1 MLKTVRYDFPLP
13 SAVNGAMLGNGATG
27 VMIWGEK
34 NVLNIT
40 TGSGDLWDHRGGI
53 ELTEVQNFA
62 NIRKAAEAY
71 DLPAM
76 MKLFE
81 AKKSGEQIMQATLVP
96 VGRAV
101 ITLPKNVEL
110 KYYELDLAAGI
121 MKVFYLVGGSEK
133 TLEFCADM
141 SMNDVLSGKDLPE
154 GTEIKIVSSYELSE
168 KLNYSYSALQSPN
181 LRLHGYSEPVTFS
194 NGTVSGFI
202 QKMPEDPSFALFC
215 RRYEDGS
222 FTLKFMRDVHTADA
236 VYAEKTGSYE
246 FICKSSKK
254 FFKEFWQDTPMISGL
269 DPVIEQLYYHGLFK
283 YGIMTNPEG
292 VTPGLQGPWI
302 EDDHFPPWSAD
313 YHFNINVQMCNLPGY
328 KAGKFANLKILF
340 DLVLSWKDKLRKNAK
355 FMAGIDNGYTLP
367 HATDD
372 RGICMGQF
380 WAGCIDHGCAAW
392 IAKMMFDY
400 CEYTG
405 DYEFLRNEVY
415 DFMSGVLQVYL
426 QLTDKNS
433 EGKLYFPVSVSPEY
447 RAAAINAWGRNASFQ
462 LAAIQQLARNMIK
475 AAEILNIP
483 ADKDAV
489 MVTEEMPLYTL
500 KDGEIALWE
509 DLLPER
515 SHRHHSHLAGIAP
528 FDVIDPFGEDTREIV
543 AKSYNSL
550 ILKGMG
556 EWSGWSMPWASQLH
570 SRCGNGGAAALVL
583 KIWVDCFCNAGGG
596 SLHNAKYFGFTSIA
610 PREVEIM
617 QMDGAMGAITAIQEM
632 FLHIFDGQ
640 LRVFWG
646 VVPQKHDIT
655 FDGMYAPGGVRVS
668 GVIAKNNEK
677 VTCEVYAERDTE
689 IKVSVCKSKLFTK
702 KVAAGEKVRL
712 QLKGDTLVEY

>member
-1 MLKTVRYDFPLP
+1 MLQSVRYEFPLN
-13 SAVNGAMLGNGATG
+13 SAVKGAMLGNGATG
-27 VMIWGEK
+27 VMVWGSG

-40 TGSGDLWDHRGGI
+40 VGSGDLWDHRGGI

-71 DLPAM
+71 DLPGM
-76 MKLFE
+76 MKLFA

-101 ITLPKNVEL
+101 ITLPPEYEL
-110 KYYELDLAAGI
+110 KYHETDLAAGI
-121 MKVFYLVGGSEK
+121 LKVVCSVGNSEAVFE
-133 TLEFCADM
+133 LCADM
-141 SMNDVLSGKDLPE
+141 SMNDVLSGKGLPE
-154 GTEIKIVSSYELSE
+154 GTEIKIESSYDLSE
-168 KLNYSYSALQSPN
+168 KLSFSYSALQSPN
-181 LRLHGYSEPVTFS
+181 LRLHGYSEPVVFAKENTF
-194 NGTVSGFI
+194 GFI
-202 QKMPEDPSFALFC
+202 QNMPEDPSFSLFC
-215 RRYEDGS
+215 RKYGDGS
-222 FTLKFMRDVHTADA
+222 FTLKFMRGVKDVDA
-236 VYAEKTGSYE
+236 IYAEKTGVYDFVCE
-246 FICKSSKK
+246 SSKK
-254 FFKEFWQDTPMISGL
+254 FFSEFWKDTPMIEGL
-269 DPVIEQLYYHGLFK
+269 DPVIERLYYHGMFK
-283 YGIMTNPEG
+283 YGIMTNPAG

-340 DLVLSWKDKLRKNAK
+340 DLVLSWKDKLRKNARC
-355 FMAGIDNGYTLP
+355 MAGIDNGYTLP

-372 RGICMGQF
+372 KGICMGQF

-405 DYEFLRNEVY
+405 DNEFLRNEVY

-462 LAAIQQLARNMIK
+462 LAAIQRLARNMIK
-475 AAEILNIP
+475 AADILGIP
-483 ADKDAV
+483 ADADAV
-489 MVTEEMPLYTL
+489 MVTKELPLYTL
-500 KDGEIALWE
+500 VDDEIALWE
-509 DLLPER
+509 GLLPER

-528 FDVIDPFGEDTREIV
+528 FDVIDPFGAETKDIV
-543 AKSYNSL
+543 AKSYASL
-550 ILKGMG
+550 VQKGMG

-583 KIWVDCFCNAGGG
+583 KIWNDCFCNEGGG

-632 FLHIFDGQ
+632 FLHNFEDQ

-646 VVPQKHDIT
+646 IVPQKHDIC
-655 FDGMYAPGGVRVS
+655 FKGMFAPNGLRVS
-668 GVIAKNNEK
+668 GKIAKNGT
-677 VTCEVYAERDTE
+677 VTCEVFAVRDAELN
-689 IKVSVCKSKLFTK
+689 ISVCQSEPYIGKL
-702 KVAAGEKVRL
+702 AAGKTVKLRL
-712 QLKGDTLVEY
+712 DGNQLFPC

>member
-1 MLKTVRYDFPLP
+1 MLKTIRYDFPLP

-27 VMIWGEK
+27 VMIWGED
-34 NVLNIT
+34 NILNIT
-40 TGSGDLWDHRGGI
+40 VGSGDLWDHRGGI
-53 ELTEVQNFA
+53 ELTDVQNFA

-101 ITLPKNVEL
+101 ITMPESCEL
-110 KYYELDLAAGI
+110 KYYELELETGI
-121 MKVFYLVGGSEK
+121 LKIFYQANGAEKVLYL
-133 TLEFCADM
+133 CADM
-141 SMNDVLSGKDLPE
+141 SMNDVLSGKNLPD
-154 GTEIKIVSSYELSE
+154 GSRIDIVSSYELSE

-181 LRLHGYSEPVTFS
+181 LRVHGYQEPQTFS
-194 NGTVSGFI
+194 DGKTSGFI
-202 QKMPEDPSFALFC
+202 QEMPEDPSFALFC
-215 RRYEDGS
+215 RRSDDT
-222 FTLKFMRDVHTADA
+222 FTLKFMRDIHSADA
-236 VYAEKTGSYE
+236 AFSAAAGSYD
-246 FICKSSKK
+246 FIENSSVK
-254 FFKEFWQDTPMISGL
+254 FFKEYWQDMPMITGL
-269 DPVIEQLYYHGLFK
+269 DEVIEKLYYHGLFK
-283 YGIMTNPEG
+283 YGIMTNPAG

-313 YHFNINVQMCNLPGY
+313 YHFNINVQMCNLPGF

-340 DLVLSWKDKLRKNAK
+340 DLVLSWKDKLRKNARC
-355 FMAGIDNGYTLP
+355 MAGIDNGYTLP

-400 CEYTG
+400 CEYTC
-405 DYEFLRNEVY
+405 DFDFLREEVY

-433 EGKLYFPVSVSPEY
+433 DGKLYFPVSVSPEY
-447 RAAAINAWGRNASFQ
+447 RAAAITAWGRNASFQ
-462 LAAIQQLARNMIK
+462 LAAIRQLAQNMVK
-475 AAEILNIP
+475 ASKILGIP
-483 ADKDAV
+483 ADKDAL
-489 MVTEEMPLYTL
+489 MVIEELPLYTL
-500 KDGEIALWE
+500 VDDEIALWE
-509 DLLPER
+509 GLLPER

-528 FDVIDPFGEDTREIV
+528 FDVIDPFGKETKDIV

-550 ILKGMG
+550 VQKGMG

-610 PREVEIM
+610 PKEVEIM

-632 FLHIFDGQ
+632 FLHVYDGE

-646 VVPQKHDIT
+646 AVPQKHDIT
-655 FDGMYAPGGVRVS
+655 FTGMYAPGKVRVS
-668 GVIAKNNEK
+668 GIIDKKGK
-677 VTCEVYAERDTE
+677 VTCEVYAEQGTDLK
-689 IKVSVCKSKLFTK
+689 ISVCRSETYTQKLS
-702 KVAAGEKVRL
+702 AGETVKL
-712 QLKGDTLVEY
+712 QLTGNKLERI